1 MMTWEEEYAQHL
13 AKPKK
18 PRRSPLTMKS
28 PPVKISEKQRQ
39 NQVIVTLKSLGYVVL
54 EVGQKRQPIFC
65 PCGKKHWPITT
76 GNTSGV
82 ADILVSH
89 DRWPGAGAW
98 MALEL
103 KTPDT
108 RRRPE
113 QVELARRGLNVIVE
127 TVQEALEAVLHLE
140 RQWGIAPLPAMKAYM
155 EQI

>member
-1 MMTWEEEYAQHL
+1 MTTWTEQQLAEHL
-13 AKPKK
+13 SKPKK
-18 PRRSPLTMKS
+18 PRPLTRKS

-39 NQVIVTLKSLGYVVL
+39 NQVIVTLRSLSYVVL

-65 PCGKKHWPITT
+65 SCGKKHWPITT

-89 DRWPGAGAW
+89 DRWPGRGAW
-98 MALEL
+98 LALEM
-103 KTPDT
+103 KTPTT
-108 RRRPE
+108 RRRPK

-140 RQWGIAPLPAMKAYM
+140 RQWEIAPLPAMKAYW
-155 EQI
+155 EQNK